1 MSSEARE
8 RSGRKAKAQFIVTAR
23 TRAIL
28 AAHALQHA
36 INGNKGTAMLL
47 RVMMALLALGTAAVH
62 AAETA
67 YPTRPIRFICP
78 YAPGGAGDI
87 FTRTIGQK
95 LTEAL
100 GQTVVVDNRGGA
112 NGGIGTDLVA
122 KAPADGYTLLMGN
135 SGPMTVN
142 PHLYQKL
149 QYDTLRDFAP
159 ITQGT
164 SYMYILVV
172 PPSAPVKSLPDF
184 IKLLQSKPGQMTYG
198 STGIGGGNHLSGEL
212 FNLMTNTKSIH
223 VPYTGSSLA
232 LAALLGG
239 QISYMFDTVITAVPQ
254 VRGGKLRAIGVTGA
268 KRASAFPDVPTLQ
281 ELGLKDFALTQWQA
295 VVAPAGTPRPIIDR
309 LYRETVKALK
319 MPDVI
324 ERLATQGGNDLVG
337 NTPEQFAQVIKNDLA
352 LYGKIVKAAGIKP
365 Q

>member
-1 MSSEARE
+1 
-8 RSGRKAKAQFIVTAR
+8 
-23 TRAIL
+23 
-28 AAHALQHA
+28 
-36 INGNKGTAMLL
+36 MLL
-47 RVMMALLALGTAAVH
+47 RTLVAALLCAATAVQ
-62 AAETA
+62 AAA
-67 YPTRPIRFICP
+67 GSYPTKPIRFICP

-87 FTRTIGQK
+87 FTRTIAQK

-100 GQTVVVDNRGGA
+100 GQTVVVDNRAGA

-142 PHLYQKL
+142 PHLYRKL
-149 QYDTLRDFAP
+149 PYDPVRDFAP

-164 SYMYILVV
+164 SYMYVLVV
-172 PPSAPVKSLPDF
+172 PPAAPVKSLPDF

-212 FNLMTNTKSIH
+212 FNLMTSTKSIH
-223 VPYTGSSLA
+223 VPYTGSALA

-239 QISYMFDTVITAVPQ
+239 QINYMFDTVITAVPQ
-254 VRGGKLRAIGVTGA
+254 LRAGKLRAIGVSGA
-268 KRASAFPDVPTLQ
+268 KRASALPDVPTLQ

-295 VVAPAGTPRPIIDR
+295 VVAPAGTPRPLIER
-309 LYRETVKALK
+309 LNREVVKALK

-324 ERLATQGGNDLVG
+324 DRLATQGGNELVG
-337 NTPEQFAQVIKNDLA
+337 NTPEQFAQVINSDLA
-352 LYGKIVKAAGIKP
+352 LYGRIVKAAGIQP